1 MDLPPFLLDHWLA
14 QHEFATPPIRYN
26 LASSAGPKWTHG
38 ELLELDEGTLR
49 DQLRSMPVTYAPP
62 EGTRALREQVARL
75 HKVDPDWVLI
85 TTGASEALSI
95 VLCLVSEPGASVV
108 LPSPGYP
115 ATDVFAKAWGLE
127 LKFYEL
133 SRENG
138 YAVDAASVLR
148 SVEGSTRLVI
158 VNSPHNPTG
167 SVMSHAEMRR
177 LAQELRNRGIPLVA
191 DEVFH
196 HVYFGEPQ
204 ASAAGLEN
212 CIQIGDF
219 SKSLS
224 LSGLRLGWIIDSDA
238 TRRKRMI
245 DARSYFTISTA
256 PLMEAFGVAALRR
269 PERLIDR
276 LNQVTRANLA
286 HLERFVA
293 QHSDRIGWVKP
304 QGGTLAFAWLKD
316 ESDARPLCEAFAKAG
331 VLVAPGDCYGMP
343 SYIRIGIGAS
353 EPADFE
359 AALGVMANVMRTR
372 AGAART

>member
-38 ELLELDEGTLR
+38 QLLDIDDGTLR
-49 DQLRSMPVTYAPP
+49 DQLRSLPVTYAPP
-62 EGTRALREQVARL
+62 EGTQALREQVARL
-75 HKVDPDWVLI
+75 HNVDPDWVLI

-95 VLCLVSEPGASVV
+95 VLCLMSEPGASVV

-115 ATDVFAKAWGLE
+115 ATDVFAKAWGLG
-127 LKFYEL
+127 LKFYEI

-148 SVEGSTRLVI
+148 AVDKSTSLVI

-196 HVYFGEPQ
+196 HVYFGEAQ

-224 LSGLRLGWIIDSDA
+224 LSGLRLGWVIDADA
-238 TRRKRMI
+238 ERRQGI
-245 DARSYFTISTA
+245 LDARSYFTISA
-256 PLMEAFGVAALRR
+256 SPLMEAFGTVALKSADQLLSRLRR
-269 PERLIDR
+269 
-276 LNQVTRANLA
+276 VTSTNLA
-286 HLERFVA
+286 VLEKFAAR
-293 QHSDRIGWVKP
+293 HSDVLGWVKP
-304 QGGTLAFAWLKD
+304 QGGTLAFLWLK
-316 ESDARPLCEAFAKAG
+316 SGADARPLCEKFAKAG
-331 VLVAPGDCYGMP
+331 VLIAPGDCYGMP
-343 SYIRIGIGAS
+343 SYLRIGFGAS

-359 AALGVMANVMRTR
+359 EAVSIMARLLS
-372 AGAART
+372 